1 LTATQGA
8 HSSGLGREIIHF
20 NGNSGAQAINLAYLM
35 GATRI
40 ILLGY
45 DMGATGQ
52 SHWFGSHP
60 KGLTNGNYSGYVSN
74 FTKLAADLA
83 REGVEVIN
91 CTRQTA
97 LTQFKRAEIGAVI

>member
-1 LTATQGA
+1 ML
-8 HSSGLGREIIHF
+8 HF
-20 NGNSGAQAINLAYLM
+20 NANSGAQAINLAYLM

-60 KGLTNGNYSGYVSN
+60 KGLNNGNYAGYVRN
-74 FTKLAADLA
+74 FTKLAADL
-83 REGVEVIN
+83 RYEGVEVIN
-91 CTRQTA
+91 CTRTTA
-97 LTQFKRAEIGAVI
+97 LTQFPRAELSSII